1 MSELIPA
8 GVSEDVLEIVRR
20 VRSGETTFGKIARER
35 GMYRMQLYRLMLGE
49 LGEAYHELVTDLL
62 VTRVAE
68 ADEDLDSAADKVE
81 VAKRKAQ
88 ASFAR
93 MDLERRR
100 PALYGPKQEVKHSGG
115 APTLNI
121 VLLDRPSDGGRVVE
135 GTPVP
140 ATPGPAGGAG

>member
-1 MSELIPA
+1 
-8 GVSEDVLEIVRR
+8 
-20 VRSGETTFGKIARER
+20 
-35 GMYRMQLYRLMLGE
+35 MYRMQLYRLMLGE

-115 APTLNI
+115 APTL
-121 VLLDRPSDGGRVVE
+121 VVVTTGGSTPP
-135 GTPVP
+135 GSPVP
-140 ATPGPAGGAG
+140 APMRVVGESGS